1 MVERRSPKPDVEGSS
16 PSGRVSKL
24 KTEVKIA
31 TQTKTKNQVNK
42 NMKEDFIAYLKSVK
56 LEWGKISWPQKQ
68 QVFVETLYVI
78 VVTFVF
84 TIAILLMDSIFSGI
98 LKLLHLS

>member
-1 MVERRSPKPDVEGSS
+1 M
-16 PSGRVSKL
+16 
-24 KTEVKIA
+24 A
-31 TQTKTKNQVNK
+31 NQTKTKNQVNK

-56 LEWGKISWPQKQ
+56 LEWGKISWPPKQ